1 MFYAR
6 KGIIMKYNKLL
17 SILVVA
23 SALILSACGS
33 SSSQASSKA
42 SGGSKQGGASSVAP
56 TTSREPTP
64 SVECNELGIVKDGND
79 IYLSVKGS
87 ATAVKETSLKFAFG
101 LELYQSSSGQAV
113 AGEGEGEGEE
123 SSEPAEEPN
132 LFVYGK
138 ETPADADYN
147 IDVAIANNAFDA
159 RLKLTDL
166 KANGNFLLEGGNK
179 YRIYAGAKGYS
190 YGELELD
197 APTTVLQDNEFKY
210 YFRNDQEAGNSTKL
224 VVDNLG
230 PIRIE
235 KASIAKDLYGHTGIF
250 AKVGGANK
258 ENLTADQLN
267 AFNSYVN
274 FQKLPNTSTRVQ
286 KEGSQQEGRPYYF
299 YVVEGNEAFIVINI
313 DFMVADG
320 ATSGD
325 YNTHLNVKES
335 KQENCVSTG
344 VIDTTETPFDAGNGK
359 TIAVYSHPGEHTES
373 NIWGNVGFRVTIPEA
388 DSGEGE

>member
-1 MFYAR
+1 
-6 KGIIMKYNKLL
+6 MKYKKIL
-17 SILVVA
+17 SVLVLA
-23 SALILSACGS
+23 SAMLLGACNGGGSSAASSGKGSSGKGS
-33 SSSQASSKA
+33 SSQ
-42 SGGSKQGGASSVAP
+42 AP

-64 SVECNELGIVKDGND
+64 AVECNELGIVKVEND
-79 IYLSVKGS
+79 VFLSVKGT

-101 LELYQSSSGQAV
+101 LEIYQASSGQV
-113 AGEGEGEGEE
+113 PAGDEGEGEGE
-123 SSEPAEEPN
+123 SSEAPAEEPN

-147 IDVAIANNAFDA
+147 IDVAISNNAFDA

-166 KANGNFLLEGGNK
+166 KANGNYLLEGGNK
-179 YRIYAGAKGYS
+179 YRIYAGAKGFE

-197 APTTVLQDNEFKY
+197 APTTVLQDNEFKF
-210 YFRNDQEAGNSTKL
+210 YFRNDNDAGNSTKL

-235 KASIAKDLYGHTGIF
+235 KATIGRDLYNRTGIF

-313 DFMVADG
+313 DFMVAAG

-325 YNTHLNVKES
+325 YNTHLNVKEN
-335 KQENCVSTG
+335 KQENLVSVG
-344 VIDTTETPFDAGNGK
+344 VIDSTETPFDAGDGK
-359 TIAVYSHPGEHTES
+359 TIAVYSHPGEHTEA

-388 DSGEGE
+388 DAE